1 MSSKPTYEPA
11 LELDEEDMKVELVAV
26 TDESKNAEARTERV
40 EMLIAKVILLGQQ
53 RGRPRKDTSDEIA
66 A

>member
-1 MSSKPTYEPA
+1 VSSKPTYEPA

>member
-1 MSSKPTYEPA
+1 MKSKISYEPA
-11 LELDEEDMKVELVAV
+11 LELDEKEMQVELIAV
-26 TDESKNAEARTERV
+26 PDESKYAEARDERV
-40 EMLIAKVILLGQQ
+40 EMLIAKIILLGQQ